1 MLIDVYLHVIYHSNM
16 QDRKHDEKL
25 SRLRGALLALLE
37 HLREVLEVAL
47 ARTPLVKGNVYEIAR
62 RCGTPNCSCTRGQ
75 LHRNMVLTWSE
86 QGRSHMRSIPRARV
100 AELRK
105 KSEEYLRFRRARAE
119 VSVLHKKI
127 LKVLDQIQELRR
139 EEP

>member
-1 MLIDVYLHVIYHSNM
+1 M
-16 QDRKHDEKL
+16 QYRKHHEKL

-37 HLREVLEVAL
+37 HLRELLNVAL

-62 RCGTPNCSCTRGQ
+62 RCGTPNCRCTRGR

-100 AELRK
+100 AELRQ
-105 KSEEYLRFRRARAE
+105 KSAEYLRFRRARAE

-139 EEP
+139 EALGDE

>member
-1 MLIDVYLHVIYHSNM
+1 M
-16 QDRKHDEKL
+16 QDRKHDQKL
-25 SRLRGALLALLE
+25 SRLRVALLALLQQ
-37 HLREVLEVAL
+37 LREVLNVAL
-47 ARTPLVKGNVYEIAR
+47 ARAPLVKGNVYEIAR
-62 RCGTPNCSCTRGQ
+62 RCSTPNCSCMRVR

-86 QGRSHMRSIPRARV
+86 QGRSHMRSIPPAQL

-105 KSEEYLRFRRARAE
+105 KSAEYLRFRRARAE

-139 EEP
+139 EAP

>member
-1 MLIDVYLHVIYHSNM
+1 M
-16 QDRKHDEKL
+16 QDRKHHEKL
-25 SRLRGALLALLE
+25 SRLRGALLTLLE
-37 HLREVLEVAL
+37 HLRELLNVAL

-62 RCGTPNCSCTRGQ
+62 RCGTPNCSCTRGR

-86 QGRSHMRSIPRARV
+86 RGRSHMRSIPRAQ
-100 AELRK
+100 
-105 KSEEYLRFRRARAE
+105 

-139 EEP
+139 EAIGDE

>member
-1 MLIDVYLHVIYHSNM
+1 MHGS
-16 QDRKHDEKL
+16 KHDEKL
-25 SRLRGALLALLE
+25 SRLRGALLALVE
-37 HLREVLEVAL
+37 HLREALDGAL

-62 RCGTPNCSCTRGQ
+62 RCGTPNCSCMRGR

-86 QGRSHMRSIPRARV
+86 QGRSRMRSIPPARV

-105 KSEEYLRFRRARAE
+105 KSAAYLRFRRARAE

-139 EEP
+139 EAP

>member
-1 MLIDVYLHVIYHSNM
+1 M
-16 QDRKHDEKL
+16 QDRKLDEKL
-25 SRLRGALLALLE
+25 SRLRVTLLALLE
-37 HLREVLEVAL
+37 QLREVLNVAL

-62 RCGTPNCSCTRGQ
+62 RCSTPNCSCMRGR

-86 QGRSHMRSIPRARV
+86 QGRSRMRSIPPAQL

-105 KSEEYLRFRRARAE
+105 KSAEYLRFRRARAE

-139 EEP
+139 EAP

>member
-1 MLIDVYLHVIYHSNM
+1 M
-16 QDRKHDEKL
+16 QVRKHDQKL
-25 SRLRGALLALLE
+25 SRLRVALLALLE
-37 HLREVLEVAL
+37 QLREVLNVAL

-62 RCGTPNCSCTRGQ
+62 RCSTPNCGCMRGR

-86 QGRSHMRSIPRARV
+86 QGRSHMRSIPPAQL

-105 KSEEYLRFRRARAE
+105 KSAEYLRFRRARAE
-119 VSVLHKKI
+119 ISVLHKKI

-139 EEP
+139 EAP

>member
-1 MLIDVYLHVIYHSNM
+1 MHVIFCLYM
-16 QDRKHDEKL
+16 QDTRRQERL

-37 HLREVLEVAL
+37 HLRETLKVAL
-47 ARTPLVKGNVYEIAR
+47 ARTPLVKGTVYEIAR

-86 QGRSHMRSIPRARV
+86 QGRHRMRSIPPAQL
-100 AELRK
+100 AELRT
-105 KSEEYLRFRRARAE
+105 KSAEYLRFRRARTE
-119 VSVLHKKI
+119 VTVLHKKI
-127 LKVLDQIQELRR
+127 LQVLDQIQELRR

>member
-1 MLIDVYLHVIYHSNM
+1 M
-16 QDRKHDEKL
+16 QDRKHDQKL
-25 SRLRGALLALLE
+25 SRLRVALLALLQQ
-37 HLREVLEVAL
+37 LREVLNVAL
-47 ARTPLVKGNVYEIAR
+47 ARAPLVKGNVYEIAR
-62 RCGTPNCSCTRGQ
+62 RCSTPNCSCMRGR

-86 QGRSHMRSIPRARV
+86 QGRSHMRSILPAQL

-105 KSEEYLRFRRARAE
+105 KSAEYLRFRRARAE

-139 EEP
+139 DAP

>member
-1 MLIDVYLHVIYHSNM
+1 M
-16 QDRKHDEKL
+16 
-25 SRLRGALLALLE
+25 RG
-37 HLREVLEVAL
+37 R
-47 ARTPLVKGNVYEIAR
+47 
-62 RCGTPNCSCTRGQ
+62 

-86 QGRSHMRSIPRARV
+86 QGRSHMRSIPPAQL

-105 KSEEYLRFRRARAE
+105 KSAEYLRFRRARAE

-139 EEP
+139 EAP

>member
-1 MLIDVYLHVIYHSNM
+1 M
-16 QDRKHDEKL
+16 QDRKHDQKL
-25 SRLRGALLALLE
+25 SRLRVTLLALLQQ
-37 HLREVLEVAL
+37 LREVLSVAL

-62 RCGTPNCSCTRGQ
+62 RCSTPNCSCMRGR

-86 QGRSHMRSIPRARV
+86 QGRSHMRSIPPAQL

-105 KSEEYLRFRRARAE
+105 KSAEYLRFRRARAE

-139 EEP
+139 EAP

>member
-1 MLIDVYLHVIYHSNM
+1 M
-16 QDRKHDEKL
+16 QDRKHDQKL
-25 SRLRGALLALLE
+25 SRLRVALLALLQQ
-37 HLREVLEVAL
+37 LREVLNVAL

-62 RCGTPNCSCTRGQ
+62 RCSTPNCSCTRGR

-86 QGRSHMRSIPRARV
+86 QGRSHMRSIPPAQL

-105 KSEEYLRFRRARAE
+105 KSAEYLRFRRARAE

-139 EEP
+139 EAP

>member
-1 MLIDVYLHVIYHSNM
+1 M
-16 QDRKHDEKL
+16 QDTKHLQKL
-25 SRLRGALLALLE
+25 SRLRVELRQLLE
-37 HLREVLEVAL
+37 RLWKTLEVAF

-62 RCGTPNCSCTRGQ
+62 RCGTPNCSCTRGR

-86 QGRSHMRSIPRARV
+86 QGRSRMRSLPPGRV
-100 AELRK
+100 AELRQ
-105 KSEEYLRFRRARAE
+105 KSEEYLRFRRARAQ

-127 LKVLDQIQELRR
+127 LAVLDQIQELRR

>member
-1 MLIDVYLHVIYHSNM
+1 M
-16 QDRKHDEKL
+16 QDRKHDQKL
-25 SRLRGALLALLE
+25 SRLRVALLALLQQL
-37 HLREVLEVAL
+37 HEVLNVAL

-62 RCGTPNCSCTRGQ
+62 RCSTPNCSCMRGR

-86 QGRSHMRSIPRARV
+86 QGRSHMRSIPPAQL

-105 KSEEYLRFRRARAE
+105 KSTEYLRFRRARAE

-139 EEP
+139 EAP